1 MGVIIVLYNQAGGDT
16 VIYKIEYNKAIEFV
30 NSIFKYAVN
39 KSQKVNWTSKI
50 VQENLSKEIMDFA
63 PSKEVKEWLKY
74 VDDNISPI
82 FRNDVMFIASKTI
95 EIIDVS
101 IEMILQKDFEEPLE
115 LIEYLKSIDSREL
128 VQLFYDRFE
137 LCLPLDSENILIKN
151 ALMDLYDEEKAL
163 TFIQIKNYP
172 DEYKA
177 KVIEVFEKFYDLYY
191 QPFEEKVYDFMEEK
205 CYQHNIMF
213 QKDPIDFLNTIGLGD
228 YTEIIEKEKEFRMLE
243 SYYID
248 LGLFHFY
255 VDNTFIMLFGHS
267 IEHKF
272 DDKLNQEQCK
282 NLFKALSDETR
293 LEIIRVTSKRPWYN
307 KELADYF
314 ELSTATLSYH
324 LNLLL
329 NLGILNF
336 EPSINNRYYYTTNK
350 KNLKELFDIAYKII
364 IEQ

>member
-1 MGVIIVLYNQAGGDT
+1 M
-16 VIYKIEYNKAIEFV
+16 YKIEYNKTIEFI
-30 NSIFKYAVN
+30 NSMFKYATN
-39 KSQKVNWTSKI
+39 KSQKINWTNKI
-50 VQENLSKEIMDFA
+50 VQENLSKDILDFA
-63 PSKEVKEWLKY
+63 PSKEVKKWLKY

-82 FRNDVMFIASKTI
+82 FKNDLLFVVSKTI
-95 EIIDVS
+95 EVINIS
-101 IEMILQKDFEEPLE
+101 IEITIQKGLKEPLE
-115 LIEYLKSIDSREL
+115 LIEYLKSIDTEEFI
-128 VQLFYDRFE
+128 QLIYNRFE
-137 LCLPLDSENILIKN
+137 LELPLNSENILIKN
-151 ALMDLYDEEKAL
+151 ALIDLYDEETAL

-172 DEYKA
+172 KEYKD
-177 KVIEVFEKFYDLYY
+177 KVIEVYETFYNLYY
-191 QPFEEKVYDFMEEK
+191 QPFEDKVYEFMKNK
-205 CYQHNIMF
+205 CKNHNFLF
-213 QKDPIDFLNTIGLGD
+213 QKDPINFLNTIGLGD
-228 YTEIIEKEKEFRMLE
+228 YSEIIEKEKELKMFE
-243 SYYID
+243 SFFID

-255 VDNTFIMLFGHS
+255 VDNTFIILFGHS

-272 DDKLNQEQCK
+272 DDKLNWEQCK

-350 KNLKELFDIAYKII
+350 KNLKELFDIAYKVIV
-364 IEQ
+364 EQ

>member
-1 MGVIIVLYNQAGGDT
+1 MVSCNLSGGDK
-16 VIYKIEYNKAIEFV
+16 VIYKIEYNKALEFIE
-30 NSIFKYAVN
+30 SMFKYTVN
-39 KSQKVNWTSKI
+39 RFHKVNWDKNI
-50 VQENLSKEIMDFA
+50 LQENLSKDMLDFA
-63 PSKEVKEWLKY
+63 PSKEVKDWLKY

-82 FRNDVMFIASKTI
+82 FRNDLVFVASKTI
-95 EIIDVS
+95 DILDVS
-101 IEMILQKDFEEPLE
+101 IEIIIQEGLEEPLE
-115 LIEYLKSIDSREL
+115 IINYLKSMDAEEL
-128 VQLFYDRFE
+128 VQLIYDRFE
-137 LCLPLDSENILIKN
+137 LNLPFDSENVLIKN
-151 ALMDLYDEEKAL
+151 ALMDVYNEEKAL

-172 DEYKA
+172 DEYKS
-177 KVIEVFEKFYDLYY
+177 KVIEVYEKFYNLYY
-191 QPFEEKVYDFMEEK
+191 EPFEEKVYEFIEK
-205 CYQHNIMF
+205 KRYQHNIMF

-228 YTEIIEKEKEFRMLE
+228 YTEIIEEEKELRMFE
-243 SYYID
+243 SFFID

-255 VDNTFIMLFGHS
+255 IDNTFIMLFGHS

-314 ELSTATLSYH
+314 DLSTATLSYH

-350 KNLKELFDIAYKII
+350 KNLKELFDIAYKIL
-364 IEQ
+364 IE

>member
-1 MGVIIVLYNQAGGDT
+1 MG
-16 VIYKIEYNKAIEFV
+16 YKIEYNKAIEFIE
-30 NSIFKYAVN
+30 SMFKYTVN
-39 KSQKVNWTSKI
+39 RFHKVNWDKNI
-50 VQENLSKEIMDFA
+50 VQENLSKDILDFA
-63 PSKEVKEWLKY
+63 PSKEVKAWLKY
-74 VDDNISPI
+74 VDNNISPI
-82 FRNDVMFIASKTI
+82 FRNDIIFIASKTI
-95 EIIDVS
+95 EILDVS
-101 IEMILQKDFEEPLE
+101 IETILQEGFKEPLE
-115 LIEYLKSIDSREL
+115 LIEYLKSIDAKEL
-128 VQLFYDRFE
+128 VQLIYDRFE
-137 LCLPLDSENILIKN
+137 LCLPFDSENILIKN
-151 ALMDLYDEEKAL
+151 ALMDTYDEEKAL

-172 DEYKA
+172 DEYKN
-177 KVIEVFEKFYDLYY
+177 KVIEVFENFYDLYY
-191 QPFEEKVYDFMEEK
+191 KPFEEQVYAFMEDK
-205 CYQHNIMF
+205 CHQHNIMF

-350 KNLKELFDIAYKII
+350 KNLKELFDIAYKIL
-364 IEQ
+364 IE

>member
-1 MGVIIVLYNQAGGDT
+1 MV
-16 VIYKIEYNKAIEFV
+16 YKIEYNKAIEFV

-39 KSQKVNWTSKI
+39 KNQKVNWASKI
-50 VQENLSKEIMDFA
+50 VHENLSKDILDFA

-74 VDDNISPI
+74 VDNNISPI
-82 FRNDVMFIASKTI
+82 FRNDIIFIVSKTI

-101 IEMILQKDFEEPLE
+101 IEVIIHEDFDEPLE
-115 LIEYLKSIDSREL
+115 IIEYFKSLDSKEL
-128 VQLFYDRFE
+128 IQLIYDRFE
-137 LCLPLDSENILIKN
+137 LTFPLDSENILIKN

-172 DEYKA
+172 DEYKG
-177 KVIEVFEKFYDLYY
+177 KVIEVYEKFYHLYY
-191 QPFEEKVYDFMEEK
+191 QPFEEKVYEFMEQK
-205 CYQHNIMF
+205 CHQHNIMF
-213 QKDPIDFLNTIGLGD
+213 QKDPIEFLNTIGLGD
-228 YTEIIEKEKEFRMLE
+228 YTEIIEEEKELKILE
-243 SYYID
+243 SFYID

-255 VDNTFIMLFGHS
+255 VDNIFIMLFGHS
-267 IEHKF
+267 IEHRF
-272 DDKLNQEQCK
+272 DDKLNREQCK

-314 ELSTATLSYH
+314 DLSTATLSYH

-350 KNLKELFDIAYKII
+350 KNLKKLFDIAYKII
-364 IEQ
+364 VEQ